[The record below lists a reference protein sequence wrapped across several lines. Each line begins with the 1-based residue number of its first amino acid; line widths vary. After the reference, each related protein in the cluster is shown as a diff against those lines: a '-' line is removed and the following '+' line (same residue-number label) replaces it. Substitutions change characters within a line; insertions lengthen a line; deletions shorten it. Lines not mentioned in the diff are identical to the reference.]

1 MTKDTITIMDGIT
14 APNAYSVN
22 DPGMPITAYE
32 IKAAFTIME
41 QIIIRYEE
49 RSHLPE
55 SDPMYLSLGGVL
67 RIAFAEVWRWARM
80 YQRSGGTL
88 ELPQIVQEV
97 VKSIEG

>member
-1 MTKDTITIMDGIT
+1 MKRNH

-32 IKAAFTIME
+32 IRAAYTIME

-49 RSHLPE
+49 RSRLPE
-55 SDPMYLSLGGVL
+55 SDPMHLSLGGVL
-67 RIAFAEVWRWARM
+67 QIAFAEVWRWARM

-88 ELPQIVQEV
+88 ELPQIVQEA
-97 VKSIEG
+97 VKSIDGSC